1 MYNSVKQY
9 TGRKKKRMYE
19 VIESKVIVDE
29 REEVTYSIRHDDGT
43 VVEDVSPNRE
53 EAERLAAYFNKRE
66 VSSWN
71 LGEIAIDEIDKTN
84 GYDNLK

>member
-1 MYNSVKQY
+1 
-9 TGRKKKRMYE
+9 MYE
-19 VIESKVIVDE
+19 VIKSRVMVDE
-29 REEVTYSIRHDDGT
+29 WEEVTYGLQHTDGT

-53 EAERLAAYFNKRE
+53 EAERLAAYLNKQG

-71 LGEIAIDEIDKTN
+71 LEEIAIDEIDKTN

>member
-1 MYNSVKQY
+1 
-9 TGRKKKRMYE
+9 MYE

-66 VSSWN
+66 VSSWK
-71 LGEIAIDEIDKTN
+71 LGEIALDEIDKTN

>member
-1 MYNSVKQY
+1 
-9 TGRKKKRMYE
+9 MYE
-19 VIESKVIVDE
+19 VIESRVMVDE
-29 REEVTYSIRHDDGT
+29 REEVTYGLRHTDGT

-53 EAERLAAYFNKRE
+53 EAERLAAYFNKKG

-71 LGEIAIDEIDKTN
+71 LEEIACDEIDKTN

>member
-1 MYNSVKQY
+1 MYK
-9 TGRKKKRMYE
+9 
-19 VIESKVIVDE
+19 VIESRVIVDE
-29 REEVTYSIRHDDGT
+29 REEVTYGLRHTDGT

-53 EAERLAAYFNKRE
+53 EAERLAAYFNKKG

-71 LGEIAIDEIDKTN
+71 LEEIACDEIDKTN